1 MSMQADCL
9 APHQSEMKKEP
20 TAHQPSTNKL
30 QSVWRAIKTSRIYR
44 WLSQPSKEF
53 GIFVLLII
61 LCVVVTAI
69 NRAFVSS
76 ANLQNM
82 ARLVGIYG
90 IFSIGIGMVIIT
102 GGIDLSVGSVFALL
116 GVLLSQMLMEWHW
129 PSALAVLAVI
139 ALAMLLGALHGF
151 LITKVNIQPFIVT
164 LCGLLFYRGAARFIA
179 HDETKGFG
187 GEQSGFETLRA
198 LASGSLFGIPMPFIL
213 LIVIA
218 AMMWVI
224 LHRSIYGRYLYA
236 VGRNEEAARYSGIN
250 SRRVI
255 ASAYILSGALAGVS
269 GVLIAFYTNSVSPSS
284 HGNFYELYGIAAAV
298 LGGCSLRGGEGSIIG
313 ILIGATLL
321 QVLQNLV
328 NLLGIPSSLNFAVMG
343 AVILLGVVADQVLK
357 RRAARS
363 RTARA

>member
-1 MSMQADCL
+1 
-9 APHQSEMKKEP
+9 MKKE
-20 TAHQPSTNKL
+20 L
-30 QSVWRAIKTSRIYR
+30 
-44 WLSQPSKEF
+44 
-53 GIFVLLII
+53 GIFILLII
-61 LCVVVTAI
+61 LCVVVAAI
-69 NRAFVSS
+69 NPKFINS

-82 ARLVGIYG
+82 ARLVGMFG

-129 PSALAVLAVI
+129 PSLLAVVAVV
-139 ALAMLLGALHGF
+139 ALAMALGALHGF

-187 GEQSGFETLRA
+187 GEESGFETLRT
-198 LASGSLFGIPMPFIL
+198 LATGSVLGIPMPFIL

-218 AMMWVI
+218 AIMWVV

-255 ASAYILSGALAGVS
+255 ASAYILSGGLAGVA

-343 AVILLGVVADQVLK
+343 AVILLGVVADQILK

-363 RTARA
+363 RAARA

>member
-1 MSMQADCL
+1 
-9 APHQSEMKKEP
+9 MKKE
-20 TAHQPSTNKL
+20 L
-30 QSVWRAIKTSRIYR
+30 
-44 WLSQPSKEF
+44 
-53 GIFVLLII
+53 GIFILLII
-61 LCVVVTAI
+61 LCVVVAAI
-69 NRAFVSS
+69 NPKFVNS

-82 ARLVGIYG
+82 ARLVGMFG

-129 PSALAVLAVI
+129 PSLLAVVAVI
-139 ALAMLLGALHGF
+139 ALAMALGALHGF

-187 GEQSGFETLRA
+187 GEESGFETLRT
-198 LASGSLFGIPMPFIL
+198 LATGSVLGIPMPFIL

-218 AMMWVI
+218 AIMWVV

-255 ASAYILSGALAGVS
+255 ASAYILSGMLAGVA

-343 AVILLGVVADQVLK
+343 AVILLGVVADQILK

-363 RTARA
+363 AARACRAALRAAYL